1 MKNSNSISDISA
13 AVINEVRAS
22 KLIKIAELDIVQNPP
37 RAPARTEVGQLL
49 QKLAY
54 ELRGQTDDV
63 TIKDVKEFFDGVENA
78 C

>member
-1 MKNSNSISDISA
+1 MKKYDSISDIST
-13 AVINEVRAS
+13 AVLNEVRAS

-49 QKLAY
+49 QKLAC
-54 ELRGQTDDV
+54 ELRSQNNDV
-63 TIKDVKEFFDGVENA
+63 TVKDVREFFDGVANA